1 DMPGAQ
7 PGKMMMMKARR
18 STRVHVD
25 AARSV
30 VVRGCVRTDYAIEK
44 FLRTRQLVERAVEAR
59 HRACVFG
66 RRNVVVA
73 FAAHGAKRL
82 IDIARGFDEALRGP
96 GFPRTDV
103 GRHRHFS
110 LRVAV

>member
-1 DMPGAQ
+1 MPGAM
-7 PGKMMMMKARR
+7 PGMKMNARR
-18 STRVHVD
+18 PTRFHVD

-30 VVRGCVRTDYAIEK
+30 VVRCVGADDAIEK
-44 FLRTRQLVERAVEAR
+44 FLRTRQLVERAIEAR

>member
-1 DMPGAQ
+1 MNDMPGAM
-7 PGKMMMMKARR
+7 PGMKMNARR
-18 STRVHVD
+18 PTREYVE
-25 AARSV
+25 AAGSV
-30 VVRGCVRTDYAIEK
+30 VLRGCVGADDAIEA
-44 FLRTRQLVERAVEAR
+44 FLCTRQFVERSIEAR

-73 FAAHGAKRL
+73 FAAHGAKGL